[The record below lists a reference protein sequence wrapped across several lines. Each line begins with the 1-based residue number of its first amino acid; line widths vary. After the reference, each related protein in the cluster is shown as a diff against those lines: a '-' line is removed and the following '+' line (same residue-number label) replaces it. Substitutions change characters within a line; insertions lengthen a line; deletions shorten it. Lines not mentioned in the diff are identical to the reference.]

1 MGALEASQDKHRQ
14 EHRTGTSRAEQTTET
29 MAELGALEAMAGGH
43 SWPPARHFL
52 SGPLLAKNGCPKQ
65 DFIVVPPPSNIMEVL
80 KTTYHRGQNRT
91 LIKYKSK

>member
-1 MGALEASQDKHRQ
+1 MTH
-14 EHRTGTSRAEQTTET
+14 EHKKTTYVEIRRKKIHGLLGPLAKLHSIKSRRAFSNILLCQWTLN
-29 MAELGALEAMAGGH
+29 A
-43 SWPPARHFL
+43 
-52 SGPLLAKNGCPKQ
+52 GPLLAKCVPKQ